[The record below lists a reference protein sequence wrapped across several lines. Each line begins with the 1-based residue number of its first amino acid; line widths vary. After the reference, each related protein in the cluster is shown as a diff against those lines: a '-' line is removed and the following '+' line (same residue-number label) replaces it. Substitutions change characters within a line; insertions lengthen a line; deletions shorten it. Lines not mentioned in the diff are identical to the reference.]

1 MKFLK
6 VLIFLIVCVVIAA
19 GIYLLIRKRMT
30 PPPQQETPPMPVTV
44 ATPKLQD
51 VDNYIE
57 FTGNLDSVE
66 SVDIRARVQGYLR
79 QAAFTEGAFVKKG
92 DLLFEIEPETYRA
105 DRDRA
110 AAALQSAQ
118 ADLERASQD
127 YERVLEAVK
136 SDAVSKQ
143 QVGTYKAQRDMAEAA
158 VLSAKAALAQAELNL
173 SYTQIES
180 PIDGKISRRFVD
192 QGNLVGAGENTLL
205 ANVVRLDPI
214 YVYFNASESE
224 YLDYMRDVQREFAD
238 EPNKLPVHIT
248 LANQDEYARAG
259 RLDYM
264 DNRVDPQTGTVQI
277 RGVIPNPDNLL
288 YPGMYVRIR
297 VSTGTAHDTIL
308 IPEKAIMT
316 DLGGKYV
323 LVVGE
328 NNILQRRDLTLGM
341 ALDRSRV
348 VTDGLDGN
356 EMFAIGGFHMIRPG
370 MPITPIPEGAAPPQP
385 NPDSGAPEQPGTE
398 NAPVQQ

>member
-6 VLIFLIVCVVIAA
+6 AIIFLIVCIMIAA
-19 GIYLLIRKRMT
+19 GVYLLIRKRMT
-30 PPPQQETPPMPVTV
+30 PPPQQEMPQMPVTV
-44 ATPKLQD
+44 GTPKLQD

-57 FTGNLDSVE
+57 FTGNLASVE
-66 SVDIRARVQGYLR
+66 SVDIRARVAGYLQ

-92 DLLFEIEPETYRA
+92 DLLFEIEPEIYRA
-105 DRDRA
+105 ERDRA

-158 VLSAKAALAQAELNL
+158 VLAAKAALAQAELNL
-173 SYTQIES
+173 SYTRIES
-180 PIDGKISRRFVD
+180 PIDGKISRRLVD

-238 EPNKLPVHIT
+238 EPNKLPVYIT
-248 LANQDEYARAG
+248 LANQDEYALPG

-297 VSTGTAHDTIL
+297 VSTGTAHDTVL

-328 NNILQRRDLTLGM
+328 NNILQRRDLKLG
-341 ALDRSRV
+341 ASLNRFRV
-348 VTDGLDGN
+348 VTDGLDGS
-356 EMFAIGGFHMIRPG
+356 EMFATGSFHMIRPG
-370 MPITPIPEGAAPPQP
+370 MPIMPIPEGAAPPQM
-385 NPDSGAPEQPGTE
+385 NPDSGAPEHPDTK
-398 NAPVQQ
+398 NAPVQP